1 MAIIRNA
8 KKRDFNYYLTNLDWD
23 DGSPIERDEKLF
35 TRNYVFEHN
44 YDKPGFYSIKGLVF
58 KFERVMIN
66 ASPPENL
73 DMSLDY
79 ELATEEYT
87 DSNHPAFGETKLFV
101 RSKKTITQLSSSLS
115 ETIKSIQIP
124 TRWRIE
130 ESYRGANPVRIG
142 TSQYISDNNLPP
154 SWVNTVVT
162 PIEKRDEG
170 RLPGIE
176 IPIRLKQDIS
186 GIDRI
191 YYSFEINLANP
202 NGEDNPS
209 QYIFLEESYPI
220 KIDSFD
226 EDDEPMSTSAD
237 TETKFRSL
245 RFLMGVGGNSTGADR
260 DDDVKNG
267 GWQRITGNIFVQEP
281 ENYIDSNGNDT
292 SGLKNQ
298 IHSSKITVYPR
309 YPEHTPQDEN
319 VTAFI
324 GIRNLVIK
332 TPNTEN
338 IIRPVE
344 WQRFYSNIIVNPRDD
359 YQSPLY
365 ELNDFAMIGG
375 VSEKSSHF
383 KTLTAL
389 ASFDSDDKEYRNNS
403 LISSYNP
410 YDFIAIYDTM
420 AKYNADYYN
429 EVLDPYT
436 NPIHEDYAPY
446 WRDDNG
452 EIKSLFDKKKIHNG
466 VVDRDYHGV
475 LKDTEIT
482 DVDIST
488 TKVYKGPI
496 SIYKHL
502 GLTGYALGNPS
513 EPDYWKNII
522 PKDYKLT
529 DRSGFS
535 QEPLEDPTKGSLTP
549 RIPRLVWVIDEE
561 DDQTWNGGYYWPQLP
576 KMTRGG
582 VFSEPIDLEQYG
594 GKNDLITSDKI
605 SDYYEV
611 YSGAGES
618 LFHLTFDA
626 DDVEELQDTTNN
638 YNLEYRVDGILDLN
652 ENDRVDILTNDISDT
667 LENDINK
674 QAF

>member
-1 MAIIRNA
+1 MAIVRNA
-8 KKRDFNYYLTNLDWD
+8 KKKDFDYYLTNLDWG

-58 KFERVMIN
+58 KFERVTVN

-73 DMSLDY
+73 DMTLDY
-79 ELATEEYT
+79 EDRTTTYS
-87 DSNHPAFGETKLFV
+87 DNHPAAGETKRYV
-101 RSKKTITQLSSSLS
+101 RSKENITQLSSSLS
-115 ETIKSIQIP
+115 DIMPSAGVFRFKID
-124 TRWRIE
+124 
-130 ESYRGANPVRIG
+130 ESYRGTNPVHIG
-142 TSQYISDNNLPP
+142 TTEYISENNLPP
-154 SWVNTVVT
+154 SWVNTVVA

-176 IPIRLKQDIS
+176 IPIRIRQDIS
-186 GIDRI
+186 NIDRI
-191 YYSFEINLANP
+191 YYSLEINLANP

-209 QYIFLEESYPI
+209 QYVFLEESYPI
-220 KIDSFD
+220 KIDSVD
-226 EDDEPMSTSAD
+226 DDDEPTSTSAD
-237 TETKFRSL
+237 TETKFQTVKYI
-245 RFLMGVGGNSTGADR
+245 MGVGGNSTGANR
-260 DDDVKNG
+260 DGDVKNG
-267 GWQRITGNIFVQEP
+267 GWQKITGNIFVQEP

-292 SGLKNQ
+292 SNLPNQ
-298 IHSSKITVYPR
+298 IYGSKITVYPR
-309 YPEHTPQDEN
+309 YPYHTPQDEN
-319 VTAFI
+319 ITAFI

-344 WQRFYSNIIVNPRDD
+344 WQRFYSNIMVNPRDD

-383 KTLTAL
+383 KTLTSL
-389 ASFDSDDKEYRNNS
+389 AAFDLNDKEYKNNS
-403 LISSYNP
+403 LVSSYNP
-410 YDFIAIYDTM
+410 YDFISIYDTM
-420 AKYNADYYN
+420 VKYNSDYYN

-466 VVDRDYHGV
+466 FVDTNYHGV
-475 LKDTEIT
+475 LEDTEIT
-482 DVDIST
+482 DIDVST
-488 TKVYKGPI
+488 TKVHKGVIPLWKQI
-496 SIYKHL
+496 GVQEENNIP
-502 GLTGYALGNPS
+502 N
-513 EPDYWKNII
+513 EQIYWKNII

-529 DRSGFS
+529 DRGGFS
-535 QEPLEDPTKGSLTP
+535 KEPLEDPTKGSITP
-549 RIPRLVWVIDEE
+549 RIPRLVWIIDEE
-561 DDQTWNGGYYWPQLP
+561 NDQNWNGDYYWPNLP

-582 VFSEPIDLEQYG
+582 VFAESVDLDQYG
-594 GKNDLITSDKI
+594 DGIITSDNPI
-605 SDYYEV
+605 DET
-611 YSGAGES
+611 
-618 LFHLTFDA
+618 LFNLVFDV
-626 DDVEELQDTTNN
+626 DDVEELLDTTTN
-638 YNLEYRVDGILDLN
+638 YNIEYRVDGILDLD
-652 ENDRVDILTNDISDT
+652 ENNRVDILTNDISDT

>member
-8 KKRDFNYYLTNLDWD
+8 KKKDFDYYLTNLDWG

-58 KFERVMIN
+58 KFERVAIN
-66 ASPPENL
+66 VSPPENL

-79 ELATEEYT
+79 ENKTTEYN
-87 DSNHPAFGETKLFV
+87 DQNHPAFGETKHFV
-101 RSKKTITQLSSSLS
+101 RSKETIVELSSSLS
-115 ETIKSIQIP
+115 DIVPSHSGNSRYIIQ
-124 TRWRIE
+124 

-142 TSQYISDNNLPP
+142 TAEYVSENNLPP
-154 SWVNTVVT
+154 SWVNTVIA

-186 GIDRI
+186 NIDRI

-220 KIDSFD
+220 KILSFTSGSTG
-226 EDDEPMSTSAD
+226 ELEPAEIAAD
-237 TETKFRSL
+237 TATKFRSVKY
-245 RFLMGVGGNSTGADR
+245 LMGVGENSTGANR
-260 DDDVKNG
+260 DEDVKNG
-267 GWQRITGNIFVQEP
+267 GWERITGNIFVQEP
-281 ENYIDSNGNDT
+281 EGYIDSNGNDT
-292 SGLKNQ
+292 SELKNQ
-298 IHSSKITVYPR
+298 IYSSKITVYPR
-309 YPEHTPQDEN
+309 YPDDTPQDEN

-344 WQRFYSNIIVNPRDD
+344 WQRFYSNIVVNPRDD

-383 KTLTAL
+383 KTLTSL
-389 ASFDSDDKEYRNNS
+389 AAFDLDDKEYKNNS
-403 LISSYNP
+403 LVSSYNP

-420 AKYNADYYN
+420 AKYNSDYYN

-446 WRDDNG
+446 WKNDQN
-452 EIKSLFDKKKIHNG
+452 EFKSLFNKKRIHTG
-466 VVDRDYHGV
+466 IVDRESHGI
-475 LKDTEIT
+475 LQDTELV
-482 DVDIST
+482 DVDVST
-488 TKVYKGPI
+488 TKVHKGVIPLWEQI
-496 SIYKHL
+496 
-502 GLTGYALGNPS
+502 GLEEQNNIPT
-513 EPDYWKNII
+513 EQIYWKNII
-522 PKDYKLT
+522 PKNYKLT

-535 QEPLEDPTKGSLTP
+535 KEPLEDPTKGSITP
-549 RIPRLVWVIDEE
+549 RIPRLVWIIDEE
-561 DDQTWNGGYYWPQLP
+561 NDQTWNGDYYWPQLP
-576 KMTRGG
+576 KMTKGG
-582 VFSEPIDLEQYG
+582 VFAEPIDLNQYG
-594 GKNDLITSDKI
+594 DGIITNDQPINET
-605 SDYYEV
+605 
-611 YSGAGES
+611 
-618 LFHLTFDA
+618 FFNLTFDA
-626 DDVEELQDTTNN
+626 DDVNELLDITDN
-638 YNLEYRVDGILDLN
+638 YNIEYRTDGIIDLGDDN
-652 ENDRVDILTNDISDT
+652 RVELLTNDVTDT
-667 LENDINK
+667 LEKDLGR